1 MVSIRDIFSKEK
13 NTLRKEDHFLVL
25 SFLPIAMILLALTY
39 QNPIR
44 ILQGLNAI
52 RLSNDVLLTD
62 YIVLSGT
69 GSALFNSAIL
79 TLFNLYFFKKLKLK
93 PNGIIISSLFLVS
106 GFSFMGKNPFNIW
119 PFYIGG
125 FIYSKV
131 HNIEYKNVFI
141 ISMLS
146 TSLSPLISVLILSLK
161 YGLMISLFLSAI
173 IGSFLGYVMPAVSSQ
188 ILMAHSGYSIYNMGF
203 AAGLT
208 GVLTFSVLKM
218 LKIPVESNFIVND
231 VPDHRLHLFFAG
243 YFILLILYGYM
254 TNGWSFDGYL
264 TLMTRSGRLVTDMT
278 RLDGFSISF
287 VNMGLM
293 GLIAIIY
300 VFLLGGI
307 LNGATIA
314 AVLAVSGF
322 GSFGKHPKNTIPIL
336 AGVAFSALI
345 FKMDI
350 SSTHVITAGLFGTT
364 LAPIVGEYGS
374 IYGLILGFLHLSLI
388 GTIGPLH
395 GGIHLY
401 NNGLSGGIVAT
412 LFMPMLDALKKEKH
426 NAI

>member
-13 NTLRKEDHFLVL
+13 NNLRKEDHFLLL
-25 SFLPIAMILLALTY
+25 SLLPIAMILLALTY
-39 QNPIR
+39 QNPID
-44 ILQGLNAI
+44 ILRGLNAI

-79 TLFNLYFFKKLKLK
+79 TLFNLYSLKKLKLK

-106 GFSFMGKNPFNIW
+106 GFSFIGKNPFNIW

-125 FIYSKV
+125 LIYSKV

-161 YGLMISLFLSAI
+161 YSLLISLFLSAV

-188 ILMAHSGYSIYNMGF
+188 VLMAHSGYSIYNMGF

-208 GVLTFSVLKM
+208 GVLAFSVLKM
-218 LKIPVESNFIVND
+218 LKIPVEANFIVSD
-231 VPDHRLHLFFAG
+231 VPDHRLHTFFAG

-264 TLMTRSGRLVTDMT
+264 TLMNRSGRLVTDMT

-293 GLIAIIY
+293 GLIALIY
-300 VFLLGGI
+300 IFLLGGI

-314 AVLAVSGF
+314 ATLAVCGF
-322 GSFGKHPKNTIPIL
+322 GSFGKHPKNTLPIL
-336 AGVAFSALI
+336 AGVAISALI

-364 LAPIVGEYGS
+364 LAPIVGEYGAV
-374 IYGLILGFLHLSLI
+374 YGLILGFLHLSLI
-388 GTIGPLH
+388 TTIGPLH

-401 NNGLSGGIVAT
+401 NNGLSGGIIAT